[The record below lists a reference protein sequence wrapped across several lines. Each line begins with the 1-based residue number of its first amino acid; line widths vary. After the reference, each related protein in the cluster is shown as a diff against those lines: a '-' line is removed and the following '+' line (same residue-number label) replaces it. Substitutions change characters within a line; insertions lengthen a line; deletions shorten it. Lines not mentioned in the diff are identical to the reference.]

1 VGKTDISVSK
11 MVGTLSPQAEARRD
25 EILEVALGVI
35 SRKGF
40 HRTSI
45 ADIAGGA
52 RVSRATVYQYFADK
66 RDILVALADRIARR
80 IIDAADSWAPLPTDL
95 SGAGLEAEPHAVGD
109 QVGIALIHTRVSR
122 ILEAIV
128 ANGDAARLVVRLTR
142 GNDRLVDDT
151 LRRIDDHIVGILT
164 RDIET
169 AKERGWVR
177 PCDARTI
184 ARFLLGGLEKIVMD
198 TFDRE
203 DAPALDGNAIAGE
216 MAAFVFFGL
225 AQRDPVVA
233 PPSRSP

>member
-1 VGKTDISVSK
+1 
-11 MVGTLSPQAEARRD
+11 MVGTWSPQAEARRD

-80 IIDAADSWAPLPTDL
+80 IIDAADAWAPLPTDL
-95 SGAGLEAEPHAVGD
+95 AESGIDGEPRSVED
-109 QVGIALIHTRVSR
+109 QLRLMIDLIHARVSR

-151 LRRIDDHIVGILT
+151 LRRIDDHVVGILT

-169 AKERGWVR
+169 AKERGW
-177 PCDARTI
+177 ARTCEAQII
-184 ARFLLGGLEKIVMD
+184 ARFLLGGLEKIIMD

-203 DAPALDGNAIAGE
+203 DAP
-216 MAAFVFFGL
+216 
-225 AQRDPVVA
+225 
-233 PPSRSP
+233 

>member
-1 VGKTDISVSK
+1 
-11 MVGTLSPQAEARRD
+11 MMEGTLSPQAEARRD

-40 HRTSI
+40 HSTSI

-80 IIDAADSWAPLPTDL
+80 IIDAAEAWAPLPSDL
-95 SGAGLEAEPHAVGD
+95 AGADLENEPRAVED
-109 QVGIALIHTRVSR
+109 QLRIMIELIHARVSR

-151 LRRIDDHIVGILT
+151 LRRIDDHLVGILT

-169 AKERGWVR
+169 AKERGWAR
-177 PCDARTI
+177 PCDAQTI
-184 ARFLLGGLEKIVMD
+184 ARFLIGGLEKIVMD

-203 DAPALDGNAIAGE
+203 DAPTLDSNAVAGE

-225 AQRDPVVA
+225 AQRDALAV
-233 PPSRSP
+233 PPPRSS

>member
-1 VGKTDISVSK
+1 M

-80 IIDAADSWAPLPTDL
+80 IIDAADAWAPLPTDL
-95 SGAGLEAEPHAVGD
+95 SGTEVEGEARSVED
-109 QVGIALIHTRVSR
+109 QARLMIELIHTRVSR

-128 ANGDAARLVVRLTR
+128 ANADAARLVVRLTR

-177 PCDARTI
+177 PCHAQTI

-203 DAPALDGNAIAGE
+203 DAPPLDSNVIAGE

-225 AQRDPVVA
+225 AQRDA
-233 PPSRSP
+233 PAAPEEQPA

>member
-1 VGKTDISVSK
+1 M

-25 EILEVALGVI
+25 EILEVALAVI

-80 IIDAADSWAPLPTDL
+80 IIDAADAWAPLPTDL
-95 SGAGLEAEPHAVGD
+95 SVADAEAEPRSAED
-109 QVGIALIHTRVSR
+109 SLRFMIELIRGRVAR

-128 ANGDAARLVVRLTR
+128 ANEDAARLVVRLTR

-177 PCDARTI
+177 PCDAQTI
-184 ARFLLGGLEKIVMD
+184 ARFLLGGLEKMVMD
-198 TFDRE
+198 TFDRA
-203 DAPALDGNAIAGE
+203 DVPPLDSNVIAGE

-225 AQRDPVVA
+225 VKRDALVA
-233 PPSRSP
+233 PAERSE

>member
-1 VGKTDISVSK
+1 

-25 EILEVALGVI
+25 EILEVALAVI

-40 HRTSI
+40 HSTSI

-80 IIDAADSWAPLPTDL
+80 IIDAADAWAPLPTDPNI
-95 SGAGLEAEPHAVGD
+95 GDAEGEPRSVED
-109 QVGIALIHTRVSR
+109 TLRFMIELIHGRVAR
-122 ILEAIV
+122 ILDAIV

-169 AKERGWVR
+169 AKGRGWAR
-177 PCDARTI
+177 PCDAQTI

-203 DAPALDGNAIAGE
+203 DAPPLDSTVIAGE

-225 AQRDPVVA
+225 VKRDALVA
-233 PPSRSP
+233 PVQ

>member
-1 VGKTDISVSK
+1 M

-80 IIDAADSWAPLPTDL
+80 IIDAADAWAPLPTDL
-95 SGAGLEAEPHAVGD
+95 SGAEAEGDARSVED
-109 QVGIALIHTRVSR
+109 QVRLMIELIHTRVSR
-122 ILEAIV
+122 ILDAIV
-128 ANGDAARLVVRLTR
+128 ANADAARLVVRLTR

-164 RDIET
+164 RDIDT

-177 PCDARTI
+177 PCHAQTI
-184 ARFLLGGLEKIVMD
+184 ARFLLGGLEKIIMD

-203 DAPALDGNAIAGE
+203 DAPPLDSNVIAGE

-225 AQRDPVVA
+225 AQRD
-233 PPSRSP
+233 SPAEQETRPA

>member
-1 VGKTDISVSK
+1 M

-80 IIDAADSWAPLPTDL
+80 IIDAADAWAPLPGDL
-95 SGAGLEAEPHAVGD
+95 SVSDLEGEPRYAED
-109 QVGIALIHTRVSR
+109 QQRLMIDLIHTRVSR
-122 ILEAIV
+122 ILEAIM
-128 ANGDAARLVVRLTR
+128 ANADAARLVVRLTR

-177 PCDARTI
+177 PCDAQTI

-203 DAPALDGNAIAGE
+203 DAPPLDSNTIAGE

-225 AQRDPVVA
+225 GQQDA
-233 PPSRSP
+233 PAGPLALSL

>member
-1 VGKTDISVSK
+1 M

-25 EILEVALGVI
+25 EILEVALAVI

-80 IIDAADSWAPLPTDL
+80 IVDAADAWAPLPTDL
-95 SGAGLEAEPHAVGD
+95 GVAEAEAEPRSVEDALRFM
-109 QVGIALIHTRVSR
+109 IELIHGRVAR

-177 PCDARTI
+177 PCDAQTI

-203 DAPALDGNAIAGE
+203 DAPPLDGNVIAGE

-225 AQRDPVVA
+225 VKRAALVA
-233 PPSRSP
+233 PPQGSE